1 MPLLVAYCP
10 SFVLICLWHC
20 FVDLCLF
27 SSEFYSSSL
36 FHSTE
41 LNIQMVSGAH
51 CPIIC
56 WVNMQIPSQFHL
68 TFLIILLPCFLV
80 KSYPF
85 KLSRVS
91 FRLCFIQPAR
101 PSMFRL
107 VTLRRWRHAC
117 GRSAEAAPVQSTV
130 SQLLPTIHTLLH
142 RPLPRQLLQ
151 SLHFYTAAT
160 SKDLHPAQLLQQLTS
175 VQLWYTFW

>member
-1 MPLLVAYCP
+1 MQQHPATAGFDRPAAVPLLVAYCP

-56 WVNMQIPSQFHL
+56 QVNMQMA
-68 TFLIILLPCFLV
+68 FLIILSPYFIV

-117 GRSAEAAPVQSTV
+117 GRSAEAAPVQ
-130 SQLLPTIHTLLH
+130 LLPTIHTLLH
-142 RPLPRQLLQ
+142 RLLPRQLLH
-151 SLHFYTAAT
+151 SLHFFIAAT
-160 SKDLHPAQLLQQLTS
+160 SKDLHSVQLLFKLTS
-175 VQLWYTFW
+175 VQL